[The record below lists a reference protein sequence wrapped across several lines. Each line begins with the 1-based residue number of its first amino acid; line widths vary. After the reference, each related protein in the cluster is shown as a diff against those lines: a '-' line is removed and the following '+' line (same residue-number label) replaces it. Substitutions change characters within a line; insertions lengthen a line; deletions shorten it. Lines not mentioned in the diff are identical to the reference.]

1 VEGEGESSRPADA
14 ANRPTQVLG
23 LSTPQ
28 DGVHDLHGIGG
39 HGESNRHNGRHEL
52 GDVDGA

>member
-1 VEGEGESSRPADA
+1 VAD
-14 ANRPTQVLG
+14 RPTQVLD

-28 DGVHDLHGIGG
+28 DGVQDLHGIGG
-39 HGESNRHNGRHEL
+39 HGKSNRHNGRQEL

>member
-1 VEGEGESSRPADA
+1 
-14 ANRPTQVLG
+14 VLG

-28 DGVHDLHGIGG
+28 DGVQDLHGIDG
-39 HGESNRHNGRHEL
+39 HGESNRHNGRQEL